1 MNTTTDISSNP
12 VQSIRILK
20 IGKCPTLSGKGTL
33 QYHLAVS
40 ADGESLIRVYENT
53 GSGFFSREFVKMS
66 SLQSVSNTI
75 LPLDKPVS
83 SFQLASPVYI
93 GRSQNSPGFLMA
105 VLKAE
110 GLVVPADGDER
121 LYFRTDGAAFYAQVK
136 ALIESGVSI
145 EIEEKVSKASKSA
158 KAASKVNANAA
169 TEVIIK
175 KPTASKSSKKKV
187 MEPLE

>member
-1 MNTTTDISSNP
+1 
-12 VQSIRILK
+12 
-20 IGKCPTLSGKGTL
+20 
-33 QYHLAVS
+33 
-40 ADGESLIRVYENT
+40 
-53 GSGFFSREFVKMS
+53 MS